1 MLTALNLPY
10 VLSFIAVIFDYRGKF
25 NAGVSMA
32 YKNCLGIGNPE
43 PKTIPIF
50 AGLTEEQGYHTSK
63 SFLPKVI
70 QDNFYLRHTN
80 YQSKKIPFII
90 NITKLFSHYN
100 YQLYQSDWSLL

>member
-32 YKNCLGIGNPE
+32 YNNCLGIGNPE

-70 QDNFYLRHTN
+70 QDNFYFAFTT
-80 YQSKKIPFII
+80 YQLPKQKNSIHNKY
-90 NITKLFSHYN
+90 NETLFS
-100 YQLYQSDWSLL
+100 L